1 VFGANTCSDKLSEH
15 LFLTSNVCSA
25 WMHEQAFAKE
35 SSGVRTAAGQGG
47 VAVTPPWFAA
57 PVKTPTDDREKNRQ
71 MAACTTAPGI
81 ATFGWPA
88 TSRRAPLGVIPGGP
102 LSGSRVTPTTYRR
115 RRLAVALLALGVVV
129 VAARAGVALGGSPLA
144 APERRPASSSAG
156 GASAPSLADGGIV
169 VVRAGDTLWSIASRV
184 EPDADPRPLVDE
196 LSAARDGA
204 PLQPG
209 ERIRLPD

>member
-1 VFGANTCSDKLSEH
+1 
-15 LFLTSNVCSA
+15 
-25 WMHEQAFAKE
+25 
-35 SSGVRTAAGQGG
+35 
-47 VAVTPPWFAA
+47 
-57 PVKTPTDDREKNRQ
+57 

-81 ATFGWPA
+81 ATIGWPA
-88 TSRRAPLGVIPGGP
+88 TSRRAPRGATPRGP
-102 LSGSRVTPTTYRR
+102 RSGSRVTPTTYRR

-144 APERRPASSSAG
+144 APERRPASSSAAG
-156 GASAPSLADGGIV
+156 LGGGIV

-184 EPDADPRPLVDE
+184 APGDDPRPLVDR
-196 LSAARDGA
+196 LSVARDGA